1 MKAKLGMTTYWLVI
15 MITLL
20 KIFSIIFLCSLSI
33 DLEKLFMS
41 KYKRHVRINPVSLEN
56 TIEHVN

>member
-1 MKAKLGMTTYWLVI
+1 MRAKLGMTTYWLVI

-20 KIFSIIFLCSLSI
+20 KIFSIIFLCSLNI

-41 KYKRHVRINPVSLEN
+41 RYKGYVKINTLSMKK
-56 TIEHVN
+56 

>member
-20 KIFSIIFLCSLSI
+20 KVFSIIFLCSLSI

-41 KYKRHVRINPVSLEN
+41 KYKGYVKINSLSLKN
-56 TIEHVN
+56 